1 MTRRLRTAGEVRE
14 ILERE
19 GHDYADIL
27 DAMDEVEP
35 AAEVGDDYL
44 YDAAGIAAIRT
55 ALED

>member
-1 MTRRLRTAGEVRE
+1 LRTAGEVRE